1 MGYAKIYEVP
11 EIKTLLRGTLRN
23 KNFCAAWN
31 VLVQLGL
38 TDDTY
43 SYPLSTNTTY
53 FDFINSFLDNGR
65 EQLMKMCDGKPE
77 VFSMIEWTGLLSNK
91 IVPSHL
97 GSPASILQH
106 LLEEKWKLE
115 STDKDLVVMQHQI
128 EAKRG
133 TERKVVYSSLYLEG
147 ELNGKTAM
155 AKPVGLP
162 LAIAVRL
169 IAEKK
174 ITKPG
179 LHIPIK
185 PDMYEPI
192 LDELETNFGIHF
204 KEIELSC

>member
-1 MGYAKIYEVP
+1 MGYAKIYDVP

-65 EQLMKMCDGKPE
+65 EQLMKMCDGKHE

-115 STDKDLVVMQHQI
+115 SADKDLVVMQHQI

-155 AKPVGLP
+155 SKTVGLP

-192 LDELETNFGIHF
+192 LDELESNFGIHF
-204 KEIELSC
+204 KEIEFSC